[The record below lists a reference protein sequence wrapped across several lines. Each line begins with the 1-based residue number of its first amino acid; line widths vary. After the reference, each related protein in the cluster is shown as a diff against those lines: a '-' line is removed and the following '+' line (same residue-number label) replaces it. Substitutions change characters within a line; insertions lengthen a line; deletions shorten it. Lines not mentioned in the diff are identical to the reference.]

1 VSTALAQNLFDL
13 TGKVALVT
21 GANSGLGFGF
31 ARGLARGGADLVLW
45 GRRADKNEA
54 AATQLRQY
62 GGRVTARAVDVT
74 VESDV
79 VAGVAAAV
87 KEMGRIDCVV
97 ANAGLANTAA
107 FHSMTSDVWHGL
119 LATNL
124 HGAFYTLREVAA
136 HMTARAAAGD
146 PGGSLIICGSLAI
159 MAGVAQMAHYGAAKG
174 ALNSMAK
181 SLTVEL
187 ASSQIRVNVIAP
199 GLIITEMTKQD
210 PETFKM
216 LNSMAEAKTPLKRA
230 GYPED
235 LEGIVVYLASDAS
248 RYHTGDTIVIDG
260 GKSASIW

>member
-1 VSTALAQNLFDL
+1 MAQNLFDL

-31 ARGLARGGADLVLW
+31 ARGLARAGADLILW
-45 GRRADKNEA
+45 GRRADKNESA
-54 AATQLRQY
+54 AAQLREY
-62 GGRVTARAVDVT
+62 GTRVTTRAVDVT
-74 VESDV
+74 LESDV
-79 VAGVAAAV
+79 VAGVRAAV
-87 KEMGRIDCVV
+87 QEMGRIDCAV
-97 ANAGLANTAA
+97 ANAGVANTAA
-107 FHSMTSDVWHGL
+107 FPSMTADVWHGL

-136 HMTARAAAGD
+136 HMTARAAGGD
-146 PGGSLIICGSLAI
+146 PGGSLIVCGSLAI

-174 ALNSMAK
+174 ALNSLAK
-181 SLTVEL
+181 SLAVEL
-187 ASSQIRVNVIAP
+187 GPSQVRVNVLAP
-199 GLIITEMTKQD
+199 GLIITEMTRQN

-216 LNSMAEAKTPLKRA
+216 LNSMAEAKAPLKRA

>member
-1 VSTALAQNLFDL
+1 MTA
-13 TGKVALVT
+13 
-21 GANSGLGFGF
+21 
-31 ARGLARGGADLVLW
+31 
-45 GRRADKNEA
+45 
-54 AATQLRQY
+54 
-62 GGRVTARAVDVT
+62 
-74 VESDV
+74 
-79 VAGVAAAV
+79 
-87 KEMGRIDCVV
+87 
-97 ANAGLANTAA
+97 
-107 FHSMTSDVWHGL
+107 DVWHGL

-146 PGGSLIICGSLAI
+146 PGGSLIVCGSLAI

-187 ASSQIRVNVIAP
+187 ASSQVRVNVLAP
-199 GLIITEMTKQD
+199 GLIITEMTRQD

>member
-1 VSTALAQNLFDL
+1 MTA
-13 TGKVALVT
+13 
-21 GANSGLGFGF
+21 
-31 ARGLARGGADLVLW
+31 
-45 GRRADKNEA
+45 
-54 AATQLRQY
+54 
-62 GGRVTARAVDVT
+62 
-74 VESDV
+74 
-79 VAGVAAAV
+79 
-87 KEMGRIDCVV
+87 
-97 ANAGLANTAA
+97 
-107 FHSMTSDVWHGL
+107 DVWHGL

-136 HMTARAAAGD
+136 HMTARAKAGD
-146 PGGSLIICGSLAI
+146 PGGSLIVCGSLAI

-181 SLTVEL
+181 SLAVEL
-187 ASSQIRVNVIAP
+187 AASQIRVNVLAP